1 MTKPQ
6 LQPGQHIH
14 FIGIGGA
21 GLSAIARILLERG
34 YIVSGSDLTT
44 SAVTAALAADGA
56 RVVHGHAAA
65 NVQGADLVLATSAVR
80 PDHVEVAAAAAQG
93 IPVFNRREFM
103 AAVLQGCDTIA
114 VAGTHGKTTTTSM
127 IVHIMQVAG
136 VDPSFIVG
144 GVMGNTGVNAAV
156 GAGES
161 FVIEADEYDN
171 MFHGVEPD
179 LAVITNVEH
188 DHPDFFK
195 TPAQLHASFTRF
207 VDQLR
212 PGGVLVACA
221 DDEVALEIAEAR
233 RRFGCEVITY
243 GISNP
248 AADWRATELRVV
260 NGRNRCALVSSGKIR
275 AELNL
280 AVPGKHNLL
289 NALAALI
296 SAERRGVPPEQSVT
310 ALSDFKATG
319 RRFEIRGERDGVIV
333 VDDYAHHPTEIRV
346 NIEAARLRYPGHQI
360 WAIWQPHT
368 YSRVQQFWRAFVG
381 AFDEADNVMVV
392 PIYAAREAAVAGVT
406 SAALAKE
413 ITPRVAASFSPSFD
427 DAVADLRR
435 SVIAPAVVLIFSAGD
450 ANIIADKFL
459 NDEAL

>member
-34 YIVSGSDLTT
+34 YAVSGSDLTT

-56 RVVHGHAAA
+56 RVVHGHDAA

-136 VDPSFIVG
+136 LDPSFIVG
-144 GVMGNTGVNAAV
+144 GVMGNTGVNAGV

-171 MFHGVEPD
+171 MFHGLEPD

-195 TPAQLHASFTRF
+195 TPAQLRLSFTRF

-221 DDEVALEIAEAR
+221 DDEAALEIAEAR
-233 RRFGCEVITY
+233 RNFRSEVITY

-248 AADWRATELRVV
+248 AADWRATDLRVV
-260 NGRNRCALVSSGKIR
+260 KGRNRCAVVFSGKIR

-280 AVPGKHNLL
+280 GVPGKHNVL

-296 SAERRGVPPEQSVT
+296 SAERRGVPPEQSAA

-368 YSRVQQFWRAFVG
+368 YSRVQQFWRAFIG
-381 AFDEADNVMVV
+381 AFGEADNVMVV

-413 ITPRVAASFSPSFD
+413 IRPRVAASYSPSFD
-427 DAVADLRR
+427 DAVAALRR

-459 NDEAL
+459 NDEAR

>member
-1 MTKPQ
+1 MARASFMVM
-6 LQPGQHIH
+6 LRLMYR
-14 FIGIGGA
+14 
-21 GLSAIARILLERG
+21 GLIWCWPLRRC
-34 YIVSGSDLTT
+34 V
-44 SAVTAALAADGA
+44 
-56 RVVHGHAAA
+56 
-65 NVQGADLVLATSAVR
+65 

-93 IPVFNRREFM
+93 IPVFNRREFI

-156 GAGES
+156 GTGQS

-195 TPAQLHASFTRF
+195 TPAQLYSSFTRF

-248 AADWRATELRVV
+248 VADWRAMELRVV

-296 SAERRGVPPEQSVT
+296 SAERRGVPPGAKCDS
-310 ALSDFKATG
+310 AK
-319 RRFEIRGERDGVIV
+319 
-333 VDDYAHHPTEIRV
+333 
-346 NIEAARLRYPGHQI
+346 RLQGDR
-360 WAIWQPHT
+360 
-368 YSRVQQFWRAFVG
+368 
-381 AFDEADNVMVV
+381 
-392 PIYAAREAAVAGVT
+392 
-406 SAALAKE
+406 
-413 ITPRVAASFSPSFD
+413 TP
-427 DAVADLRR
+427 L
-435 SVIAPAVVLIFSAGD
+435 
-450 ANIIADKFL
+450 
-459 NDEAL
+459 